1 MGTQEVNLPLSPAAL
16 LQRCAG
22 QPYVFLLD
30 GSGPVSWGS
39 GDAMLAFGPSA
50 TLRVAADGT
59 AVMSDG
65 RAHRWRGD
73 PFALLDRFC
82 TPTPASA
89 GAAPHPD
96 VPVGGGVIVAL
107 SYELRRWV
115 ERLPARHPVAPT
127 TPVLYA
133 ARYDWVLSYAY
144 ATGRYRVAASA
155 ATVELGAVVERLRR
169 LADTPVPAAATGRGR
184 MRADMP
190 RADYR
195 AAVRRALAY
204 IAAGDV
210 YQVNLAQRF
219 SILDAPPSATVFAR
233 LQRRHPMP
241 FAAYV
246 DGGDFVLVSNSPEC
260 FLRRRGAQ
268 VATFPIKGTRP
279 RGDTAAADAALRAEL
294 RTSAKEQAEH
304 VMIVDLERNDL
315 GRVCRTGTV
324 TVPELAVAR
333 TFPSVH
339 HLVSDVRGELRAGT
353 STGGLLR
360 ATFPGGSVTGAP
372 KIRAMEII
380 DELEP
385 VARGFYTGAVGFVA
399 AGTGDL
405 VLNLAIR
412 TGVATTEGF
421 TYHAGGGIVA
431 DSDPECEYEETLV
444 KSRAFLA
451 ALDPEER

>member
-1 MGTQEVNLPLSPAAL
+1 MGTQEVNLPVSPAAL

-22 QPYVFLLD
+22 EPDVFLLD
-30 GSGPVSWGS
+30 GSGPASWMS
-39 GDAMLAFGPSA
+39 GAAVFGFGPSA
-50 TLRVAADGT
+50 TLRVATDGS
-59 AVMSDG
+59 AVMWDG
-65 RAHRWRGD
+65 RVHAWQGH
-73 PFALLDRFC
+73 PFDLLDRFC
-82 TPTPASA
+82 APTRLPVGDAPQPD
-89 GAAPHPD
+89 AA
-96 VPVGGGVIVAL
+96 VGGGVVVAL
-107 SYELRRWV
+107 SYDLRRWV
-115 ERLPARHPVAPT
+115 ERLPTRHSVAPT
-127 TPVLYA
+127 TPILHA
-133 ARYDWVLSYAY
+133 ARYDWLLSYAY
-144 ATGRYRVAASA
+144 TTGRYYVAARTA
-155 ATVELGAVVERLRR
+155 DVDLGAVVERLRR
-169 LADTPVPAAATGRGR
+169 LADMPVPVGALPRSR
-184 MRADMP
+184 VRADMP

-219 SILDAPPSATVFAR
+219 SILEAPPPATVFAR
-233 LQRRHPMP
+233 LQRRHPVP

-260 FLRRRGAQ
+260 FLMRRGAQ

-279 RGDTAAADAALRAEL
+279 RGDGAAADTALRAEL

-324 TVPELAVAR
+324 TVPELAAAQ

-339 HLVSDVRGELRAGT
+339 HLVSEVRGELQAGT

-360 ATFPGGSVTGAP
+360 ATFPGGSITGAP
-372 KIRAMEII
+372 KIRAMQII

-385 VARGFYTGAVGFVA
+385 VARGFYTGAVGLVA
-399 AGTGDL
+399 DSGDL
-405 VLNLAIR
+405 VLNLTIR
-412 TGVATTEGF
+412 TGVATAQGF

-431 DSDPECEYEETLV
+431 DSDPEREYEETLV

-451 ALDPEER
+451 ALDTEEQ

>member
-1 MGTQEVNLPLSPAAL
+1 
-16 LQRCAG
+16 
-22 QPYVFLLD
+22 
-30 GSGPVSWGS
+30 
-39 GDAMLAFGPSA
+39 
-50 TLRVAADGT
+50 
-59 AVMSDG
+59 
-65 RAHRWRGD
+65 
-73 PFALLDRFC
+73 
-82 TPTPASA
+82 
-89 GAAPHPD
+89 
-96 VPVGGGVIVAL
+96 
-107 SYELRRWV
+107 
-115 ERLPARHPVAPT
+115 
-127 TPVLYA
+127 
-133 ARYDWVLSYAY
+133 
-144 ATGRYRVAASA
+144 
-155 ATVELGAVVERLRR
+155 
-169 LADTPVPAAATGRGR
+169 
-184 MRADMP
+184 MP

-219 SILDAPPSATVFAR
+219 SMLDVPPPATVFAR
-233 LQRRHPMP
+233 LQRQHPMP

-260 FLRRRGAQ
+260 FLTRRGAQ

-279 RGDTAAADAALRAEL
+279 RGDGAAADAALRAEL

-315 GRVCRTGTV
+315 GRVCQTGTV
-324 TVPELAVAR
+324 TVPELAAAR

-339 HLVSDVRGELRAGT
+339 HLVSEVRGELRPGT
-353 STGGLLR
+353 TLDQLLR
-360 ATFPGGSVTGAP
+360 ATFPGGSITGAP

-399 AGTGDL
+399 ASGDL

-412 TGVATTEGF
+412 TGVATADGF

-431 DSDPECEYEETLV
+431 DSDPEREYEETLV

-451 ALDPEER
+451 ALDTEER